1 MAGLLEFP
9 LTEGGTVVVEASS
22 PAAGRESPV
31 FRGSSPSDV
40 LARSGETIQ
49 AALDRVKPAAAALVD
64 TFGDLPHRPDRLEV
78 TFGVSLNAEFG
89 AIIASTSAGAH
100 FSVTLT
106 WEPHRSATPSTDGS

>member
-9 LTEGGTVVVEASS
+9 LTEGGTIVVDAPATSS
-22 PAAGRESPV
+22 GTDSRV

-49 AALDRVKPAAAALVD
+49 SALDRVKPAAAALID
-64 TFGDLPHRPDRLEV
+64 TFGDLPHRPDHMEV

-89 AIIASTSAGAH
+89 AIIASTSAEAH

-106 WEPHRSATPSTDGS
+106 WDSASPSTDGS